1 MQALRLK
8 RHLRHRV
15 LQGHPWI
22 FSNELVQLPRDAEP
36 GALVEVQDPQ
46 GRFVG
51 IGYFNPHSLIAVR
64 LLTRTRQPI
73 DAVFF
78 ARRIRRADDLRK
90 RVFQKVRSYRV
101 VFSEAD
107 GLPGLIV
114 DRYEDNLVL
123 QVTTA
128 GMERW
133 SSTVCEVLAEM
144 FKPGAIV
151 ARNDTAIR
159 ELEGMRLEKR
169 VLYGKIESPTVITKN
184 DLEFEIDLLE
194 GQKTGFYLDQS
205 ENYARLKDLVTG
217 GMVLDGFCY
226 AGGWALHAARY
237 GAQKV
242 IGLDSSEKAIGWA
255 KANARRNG
263 LEDRCDFRKTDL
275 FDDLRDQASMG
286 MRYDGIILDPPA
298 FIKSKVKLK
307 EGLQGYREINRRA
320 MALIKPGGFLVT
332 CSCSYHLDRE
342 DFRTMLTQA
351 AQDAKR
357 TVRLLEFRAQSRDHP
372 ILLSIPET
380 DYLKCAILMIE

>member
-1 MQALRLK
+1 MDILRLK
-8 RHLRHRV
+8 RHHVRRV

-22 FSNELVQLPRDAEP
+22 FSNELAQRPQEIQP
-36 GALVEVQDPQ
+36 GDLVAVQDPQ
-46 GRFVG
+46 GCDVG

-64 LLTRTRQPI
+64 LLTRTQEPI
-73 DAVFF
+73 DAAFF
-78 ARRIRRADDLRK
+78 ARRIRRADDFRK
-90 RVFQKVRSYRV
+90 RFFPKERSYRV

-107 GLPGLIV
+107 GLPGLVV
-114 DRYEDNLVL
+114 DRYEDDLVL

-133 SSTVCEVLAEM
+133 ISTICEVLAEM
-144 FKPGAIV
+144 FKPEAIV

-184 DLEFEIDLLE
+184 GLEFEIDLLE

-217 GMVLDGFCY
+217 GTVLDGFCY
-226 AGGWALHAARY
+226 AGAWALHAARY

-242 IGLDSSEKAIGWA
+242 IGLDSSEKAVGWA

-263 LEDRCDFRKTDL
+263 FEDRCEFRKADL
-275 FDDLRDQASMG
+275 FDELRKQDSIGVQ
-286 MRYDGIILDPPA
+286 YDSIILDPPA
-298 FIKSKVKLK
+298 FIKSKSKQK
-307 EGLQGYREINRRA
+307 EGLQGYREINRHA
-320 MALIKPGGFLVT
+320 MRLIKPGGFLVT

-342 DFRTMLTQA
+342 GFLKMLSQA
-351 AQDAKR
+351 AWDARR
-357 TVRLLEFRAQSRDHP
+357 TARLLEFRAQSRDHP

-380 DYLKCAILMIE
+380 NYLKCAILMIE